1 MTKVLG
7 GGGGA
12 GGFRHLVTHL
22 GPGAQKW
29 LEDMKEHA
37 YVRSDSNID
46 KLDKSVQEM
55 LVNNHP
61 KDVEQQ
67 RDEGLIEVIKRKRD
81 FVPES
86 FWEAV

>member
-29 LEDMKEHA
+29 LEDMKDHA
-37 YVRSDSNID
+37 YVRSDANID

-61 KDVEQQ
+61 QEVAKQ
-67 RDEGLIEVIKRKRD
+67 RDEGLIEVVKRKRD
-81 FVPES
+81 AVPKS
-86 FWEAV
+86 FSK